1 MRAPIPRRRGLPH
14 SSRSTGSGQISQPA
28 IDLPLGF
35 VAPNAVT
42 LLDPADEL
50 GAFALDQI
58 EIIVGELAPLLLH
71 FAFYLLPV
79 SFHAIPVHRRLLLG
93 RRGWTLRCRPSRQH
107 KKEQDV
113 AGKNPATS
121 RVAGRARG
129 EGDAA
134 GRSYKLPRKNRFRG
148 LAVGRA
154 RRLGQRA
161 AAETIRLA
169 SAFRFGKL

>member
-1 MRAPIPRRRGLPH
+1 MRAPIPRRRGLPY

-28 IDLPLGF
+28 VDLPLGF
-35 VAPNAVT
+35 VALNAVT

-93 RRGWTLRCRPSRQH
+93 RRDWTLRYRPSRQR
-107 KKEQDV
+107 KK
-113 AGKNPATS
+113 
-121 RVAGRARG
+121 
-129 EGDAA
+129 A
-134 GRSYKLPRKNRFRG
+134 GRSRQESGYVQSGRPSTRG
-148 LAVGRA
+148 GGCGR
-154 RRLGQRA
+154 
-161 AAETIRLA
+161 
-169 SAFRFGKL
+169 S